1 MPACITTHCTIHCIT
16 RCLTSIRRLAVIG
29 VASGLVAA
37 GAFVPASAQTSNVK
51 EAQVRPVGGVASAPA
66 SSPAFSPASGRNIYL
81 AGGQVRTAS
90 AVEGDLFAAGGR
102 VIVDQPVRGDAALAG
117 GSVDVRAA
125 VGDDLRV
132 AAGSVSIESSVGGE
146 LFASAGSITLTPTA
160 RVGNAA
166 SLFAGSVTI
175 DGKID
180 GPLKVY
186 AQKIVLNGQV
196 SGDAHLAGE
205 QIELGPT
212 AKIGGALSYASA
224 AGLKQASGA
233 SIGGAI
239 TREVRSA
246 DRDGDYRGDRRGDRS
261 GQGDGADHGD
271 GDWHMQMQGAGPG
284 WVGWLFGF
292 VALLAFAAV
301 FVLVFPVFSARA
313 PDTLR
318 SSPWLA
324 LALGFAALVAVP
336 VLAVLLFITLLG
348 IPLGMAVM
356 ALYPALL
363 MTGYVV
369 GVLFIA
375 RWVRTA
381 LGKGAPGSFTVTIGY
396 FALALLLVMLV
407 AMIPFIGAL
416 VSVVVMLLGLG
427 GVALELHRRRQA
439 GTPASA

>member
-1 MPACITTHCTIHCIT
+1 MHACFST
-16 RCLTSIRRLAVIG
+16 RWLTRWLTSIRWLAVVG

-37 GAFVPASAQTSNVK
+37 AALVPAAAQTSNVN
-51 EAQVRPVGGVASAPA
+51 EAEVRPVTGIASASA
-66 SSPAFSPASGRNIYL
+66 SASVSGSRRNIYL
-81 AGGQVRTAS
+81 AGGQVRTAT
-90 AVEGDLFAAGGR
+90 AVEGDLLAAGGR
-102 VIVDQPVRGDAALAG
+102 VIVDQPVKGDAALAG

-132 AAGSVSIESSVGGE
+132 AAGSASIESTVGGE
-146 LFASAGSITLTPTA
+146 LFASGGSITLTSTA

-180 GPLKVY
+180 GSLKVY
-186 AQKIVLNGQV
+186 AQKIVLNGEV
-196 SGDAHLAGE
+196 NGDAHLAGE

-246 DRDGDYRGDRRGDRS
+246 DRDGHRRGDQSEDR
-261 GQGDGADHGD
+261 D

-284 WVGWLFGF
+284 WIGWVVGF

-324 LALGFAALVAVP
+324 LAVGFAALIAVP
-336 VLAVLLFITLLG
+336 LLAVLLFITLLG

-375 RWVRTA
+375 RRVRTA
-381 LGKGAPGSFTVTIGY
+381 LGKGAPDSFAVTIGY
-396 FALALLLVMLV
+396 FALALLLVLLV
-407 AMIPFIGAL
+407 ATIPFIGAL
-416 VSVVVMLLGLG
+416 VNGVVMLLGLG
-427 GVALELHRRRQA
+427 GVALEVYRRRQA
-439 GTPASA
+439 A

>member
-1 MPACITTHCTIHCIT
+1 MQLCSPMNGMT
-16 RCLTSIRRLAVIG
+16 RCFTSIRWLAVIG
-29 VASGLVAA
+29 VASGLMAA
-37 GAFVPASAQTSNVK
+37 GALVPAAAQTSNVK
-51 EAQVRPVGGVASAPA
+51 EAEVRSAGGI
-66 SSPAFSPASGRNIYL
+66 SPASASASTSTSSRNVYL
-81 AGGQVRTAS
+81 AGGQVRTAT

-102 VIVDQPVRGDAALAG
+102 VIVDQPVKGDAALAG

-132 AAGSVSIESSVGGE
+132 AAGSVIIESTVGGE
-146 LFASAGSITLTPTA
+146 LLASAGSITLTSTA
-160 RVGNAA
+160 RVANTA

-186 AQKIVLNGQV
+186 AQKIVLNGEV
-196 SGDAHLAGE
+196 IGDAHLAGE

-233 SIGGAI
+233 SIGGAT
-239 TREVRSA
+239 TREARSA
-246 DRDGDYRGDRRGDRS
+246 DRDGDHRGDRRGDR
-261 GQGDGADHGD
+261 D
-271 GDWHMQMQGAGPG
+271 GDWHMQMGGTGPG
-284 WVGWLFGF
+284 WLGWVFGF

-301 FVLVFPVFSARA
+301 FVLVFPVFAARA
-313 PDTLR
+313 PDTLKK
-318 SSPWLA
+318 SPWLA
-324 LALGFAALVAVP
+324 LAVGFGALVAVP
-336 VLAVLLFITLLG
+336 LLAVLLFITLLG
-348 IPLGMAVM
+348 IPLGIAVM

-375 RWVRTA
+375 RRAQTA
-381 LGKGAPGSFTVTIGY
+381 LGKGAPGSFAMTIGY
-396 FALALLLVMLV
+396 FSLALLLVLLV

-416 VSVVVMLLGLG
+416 VSAVVMLLGLG
-427 GVALELHRRRQA
+427 GVVLEVVRRRRA
-439 GTPASA
+439 GSSPSTATGADGA